1 MRKAKDTTRLILIR
15 HGETDY
21 SLNRR
26 YCGFSNPS
34 LNKNGIKQIECLARR
49 LKNFKIDRVYCSDLK
64 RTYQSAKIIFPNYAL
79 KRSAALREIDFGSFE
94 GLKFDVIARRY
105 PKVYFR
111 WLKEPFKVKIPKG
124 ESLLMLQKRVM
135 KMLGEMLLNE
145 RSNTVAI
152 VTHGGPIRVILYNA
166 LKCKDSMFFKIE
178 QNLAALNIVDF
189 CNCLPKKVIKIND
202 TRHLK

>member
-1 MRKAKDTTRLILIR
+1 
-15 HGETDY
+15 
-21 SLNRR
+21 
-26 YCGFSNPS
+26 
-34 LNKNGIKQIECLARR
+34 
-49 LKNFKIDRVYCSDLK
+49 
-64 RTYQSAKIIFPNYAL
+64 
-79 KRSAALREIDFGSFE
+79 
-94 GLKFDVIARRY
+94 LKFDVIARRY